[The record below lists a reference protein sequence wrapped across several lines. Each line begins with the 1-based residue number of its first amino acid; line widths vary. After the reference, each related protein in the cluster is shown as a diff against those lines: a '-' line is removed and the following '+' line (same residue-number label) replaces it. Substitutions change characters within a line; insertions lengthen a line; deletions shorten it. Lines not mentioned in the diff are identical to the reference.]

1 MKQTPLLMEESSPR
15 ECYPLLYI
23 SLRKGFDNT
32 HTFNPSDTSIC
43 LFVLL
48 LLLCHNQ
55 EDFMVYFDG
64 VDILDREVNIKDV
77 VLTIDEADGC
87 LAPAK
92 GCARGCFRYWCC
104 CEGVTHL
111 CCPHKSSEDTVE
123 VKKCICC

>member
-1 MKQTPLLMEESSPR
+1 MNFLT
-15 ECYPLLYI
+15 
-23 SLRKGFDNT
+23 NT
-32 HTFNPSDTSIC
+32 FKPPDTSTC

-92 GCARGCFRYWCC
+92 GCARGFFRYWCC
-104 CEGVTHL
+104 CEGAAHL
-111 CCPHKSSEDTVE
+111 ELRRHGGSQE
-123 VKKCICC
+123 VHLLLIRHTRSQRCTNGAASF